1 MSAKLARRLDEE
13 AVLAR
18 VVGQLSWQALR
29 RLVRTARRMAH
40 CQKAPVQHPVD
51 QQSL

>member
-18 VVGQLSWQALR
+18 VVGQLSW
-29 RLVRTARRMAH
+29 
-40 CQKAPVQHPVD
+40 
-51 QQSL
+51 